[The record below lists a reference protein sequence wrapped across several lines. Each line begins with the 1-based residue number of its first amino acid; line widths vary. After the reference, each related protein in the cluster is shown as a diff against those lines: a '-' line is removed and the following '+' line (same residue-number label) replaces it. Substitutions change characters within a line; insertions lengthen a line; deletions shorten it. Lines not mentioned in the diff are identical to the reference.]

1 MSQPPSSQWDT
12 IVAGARTLHGAPERT
27 LKPREAA
34 HGTTG
39 REVLA
44 AYERDGVP
52 EAESNLLLGE
62 VLGEGGRGIVRVAV
76 QTSMSRA
83 VAVKAVRP
91 ALRSPG
97 PILELLQEAWIAGRL
112 EHPNIIPVYDI
123 ARGEDGSPLIVLK
136 RIEGEPW
143 SALLGNPEQARVRLG
158 SSEDDLLEAH
168 LNILIA
174 VCNAIHYAHH
184 RRILHLDLKP
194 ENVMV
199 GSHGEVYVVDWGVA
213 AALEDASGKLP
224 LVAKRK
230 GIVGTPSYMAPEMAI
245 GDGTLLDE
253 RTDVYLLGAMLYE
266 LLAGSPPHGGDT
278 IMAVLFAVVHE
289 QPTLPASA
297 PAELAEICRRAM
309 ARDPSERFAS
319 AEQLRAALQAFLR
332 HRGSIRLT
340 AQAEVR
346 LAELETVLAELVP
359 REDGAPREDSSPR
372 EDGSPRREELFAQVR
387 FGFEQALAS
396 WPDNTRA
403 QAGLLRGF
411 TCMIGYELEHGDV
424 QLAGG
429 LATQIEGLSPELL
442 TRLDTAL
449 SKRRA
454 SLDELEQLRRDQD
467 LRIGQRTRV
476 FVVMLLG
483 ALWTVLP
490 PLDRLLFTGRT
501 PDQAFAVYLA
511 VPLASLALLGGL
523 RIWARDSLTRTR
535 INRLVVSAIAIALVG
550 QAALLIAGRVMGLG
564 AFESMVPGL
573 LLIACIIAVTALVV
587 DVRALW
593 VALGY
598 AMAFAVSVPSPEHYT
613 FALAGANLVCVV
625 VLGIIWRPERMRRPI

>member
-1 MSQPPSSQWDT
+1 MSAKPPASQWDT

-27 LKPREAA
+27 LRPREAA

-39 REVLA
+39 RELLA
-44 AYERDGVP
+44 AYEREGEP
-52 EAESNLLLGE
+52 ETESNTNLVLGE
-62 VLGEGGRGIVRVAV
+62 VLGEGGRGIVRVAM
-76 QTSMSRA
+76 QTSMSRT

-91 ALRSPG
+91 ALRTPG

-112 EHPNIIPVYDI
+112 DHPNIIPVYDI
-123 ARGEDGSPLIVLK
+123 ARGEDASPLIVQK

-143 SALLGNPEQARVRLG
+143 STLLHDPEQACARLG
-158 SSEDDLLEAH
+158 SNENDLLEAH
-168 LNILIA
+168 LQILIA

-194 ENVMV
+194 ENVMI

-213 AALEDASGKLP
+213 AALEDSTGKLP

-245 GDGTLLDE
+245 GDGALLDE
-253 RTDVYLLGAMLYE
+253 RTDVYLLGAMLHE
-266 LLAGSPPHGGDT
+266 LLTGSPPHGGDT
-278 IMAVLFAVVHE
+278 IMAVLYAVVHE

-297 PAELAEICRRAM
+297 APELAEICRCAM
-309 ARDPSERFAS
+309 AREPSERFAS
-319 AEQLRAALQAFLR
+319 ADQLRAALQGFLR
-332 HRGSIRLT
+332 HRGSMRLT
-340 AQAEVR
+340 EQAEAR
-346 LAELETVLAELVP
+346 LVELEGVLVLAEPVLAEP
-359 REDGAPREDSSPR
+359 EAA
-372 EDGSPRREELFAQVR
+372 RRQELFAQVR

-411 TCMIGYELEHGDV
+411 TSMIDYELEHGDV
-424 QLAGG
+424 QIAGG
-429 LATQIEGLSPELL
+429 LAAQIEGLPPELL
-442 TRLDTAL
+442 TRLAAAL

-483 ALWTVLP
+483 VLWTVLP
-490 PLDRLLFTGRT
+490 PLDKLLFTGRT
-501 PDQAFAVYLA
+501 ADQTFGVYMA
-511 VPLASLALLGGL
+511 VPLVSLLVLGGL

-535 INRLVVSAIAIALVG
+535 VNRIVVATIAIALIG
-550 QAALLIAGRVMGLG
+550 QAALMLAGRVMGLDV
-564 AFESMVPGL
+564 FQSMVPGL
-573 LLIACIIAVTALVV
+573 LLIACLVAVAALIV
-587 DVRALW
+587 DLRALW

-598 AMAFAVSVPSPEHYT
+598 ALAFGVTVPYPEHYT
-613 FALAGANLVCVV
+613 LAMSGANLVFVV
-625 VLGIIWRPERMRRPI
+625 VLGFSWRPERIRGPIPEPDHRA

>member
-1 MSQPPSSQWDT
+1 MSAKPPASQWDT

-27 LKPREAA
+27 LRPREAA

-44 AYERDGVP
+44 AYEREGVP
-52 EAESNLLLGE
+52 ETEANTNLVLGE
-62 VLGEGGRGIVRVAV
+62 VLGEGGRGIVRVAM
-76 QTSMSRA
+76 QTSMSRT

-91 ALRSPG
+91 ALRTPG

-112 EHPNIIPVYDI
+112 DHPNIIPVYDI
-123 ARGEDGSPLIVLK
+123 ARGEDASPLIVQK

-143 SALLGNPEQARVRLG
+143 STLLGDPEQACARLG
-158 SSEDDLLEAH
+158 SNENDLLEAH
-168 LNILIA
+168 LQILIA

-194 ENVMV
+194 ENVMI
-199 GSHGEVYVVDWGVA
+199 GGHGEVYVVDWGVA
-213 AALEDASGKLP
+213 AALEDSTGKLP

-245 GDGTLLDE
+245 GDGALLDE
-253 RTDVYLLGAMLYE
+253 RTDVYLLGAMLHE
-266 LLAGSPPHGGDT
+266 LLTGSPPHGGDT
-278 IMAVLFAVVHE
+278 IMAVLYAVVHE

-297 PAELAEICRRAM
+297 PPELAEICRRAM
-309 ARDPSERFAS
+309 AREPNERFAS
-319 AEQLRAALQAFLR
+319 ADQLRAALQGFLR
-332 HRGSIRLT
+332 HRGSMRLT
-340 AQAEVR
+340 EQAEVR
-346 LAELETVLAELVP
+346 LVELDGVLVLAEP
-359 REDGAPREDSSPR
+359 EAA
-372 EDGSPRREELFAQVR
+372 RRQELFAQVR

-411 TCMIGYELEHGDV
+411 TCMIDYELEHGDV
-424 QLAGG
+424 QIAGG
-429 LATQIEGLSPELL
+429 LAAQIEGLPPELL
-442 TRLDTAL
+442 TRLAAAL

-483 ALWTVLP
+483 VLWTVLP
-490 PLDRLLFTGRT
+490 PLDKLLFTGRT
-501 PDQAFAVYLA
+501 ADQTFGVYMA
-511 VPLASLALLGGL
+511 VPLVSLLVLGGL

-535 INRLVVSAIAIALVG
+535 VNRIVVATIAITLVG
-550 QAALLIAGRVMGLG
+550 QAALMIAGRVMGLG
-564 AFESMVPGL
+564 QFESMVPGL
-573 LLIACIIAVTALVV
+573 LLIAAVVAVAALVV
-587 DVRALW
+587 DLRALW

-598 AMAFAVSVPSPEHYT
+598 ALAFGVTVPYPEHYT
-613 FALAGANLVCVV
+613 LAMSGANLVFVV
-625 VLGIIWRPERMRRPI
+625 VLGFSWRPERIRGPIPEPDHRA